1 MPVRIEGHLN
11 GMMAKPRL
19 HTLRLDAIAEW
30 IVDVDTFEAWQLA
43 SPVRHRAA
51 LPPVPIQ

>member
-19 HTLRLDAIAEW
+19 HTLRFDAIAEW